1 MKQNIFHVTV
11 NANSIIQHV
20 IQIKNGIIK
29 HVNVMDIVSTDMTN
43 TVATNAMSINYHK
56 IKARDCYILQTV
68 LLVIIL
74 LLIITIIYYDYAKHR
89 SKLKNI

>member
-43 TVATNAMSINYHK
+43 TVATNAMSINYHN

-74 LLIITIIYYDYAKHR
+74 LLIITIIYYHYAKHR